1 MNRFLK
7 LAILMLVASCGG
19 GNYSAP
25 RQLDNA
31 CAIVRER
38 PAYYRAMQR
47 TERRWGVP
55 VAVQMASIHQESKF
69 IGDARTPHQY
79 ALGIIPI
86 GRQSS
91 AYGYSQALDGT
102 WEEYQK
108 ETGNRR
114 ASRDDIDDAT
124 DFMGWYMDGSTKRL
138 GISKWDARALRAGP
152 IGRRPG
158 WSTCRTA
165 SSPAPR
171 CITPSCAAAVE
182 AKRGHSAAGFGRM
195 AALASPQPGGVA
207 SRHGPAARIPDPAG
221 AGDDA
226 GPRGVRRR
234 DAAFG
239 RSHGG

>member
-7 LAILMLVASCGG
+7 LAIVGLVASCGG
-19 GNYSAP
+19 GGNYKAP
-25 RQLDNA
+25 RNLENA
-31 CAIVRER
+31 CAIVAER
-38 PAYYRAMQR
+38 PAYLRAMQK
-47 TERRWGVP
+47 TQRRWGVP
-55 VAVQMASIHQESKF
+55 IHVQMATIHQESKF

-138 GISKWDARALRAGP
+138 GISKWDARAQY
-152 IGRRPG
+152 
-158 WSTCRTA
+158 
-165 SSPAPR
+165 
-171 CITPSCAAAVE
+171 
-182 AKRGHSAAGFGRM
+182 
-195 AALASPQPGGVA
+195 LAY
-207 SRHGPAARIPDPAG
+207 HE
-221 AGDDA
+221 
-226 GPRGVRRR
+226 
-234 DAAFG
+234 G
-239 RSHGG
+239 RSGFARGSYRSKAWLVDVSNRVQSRAEMYHAQLRSCR